1 MPKYMTITEAQ
12 QQLYQLPDE
21 LTDEPVILTK
31 DGKPVIIALRYEQFT
46 SLMETLEILS
56 DTEFAA
62 QLREGIRQAEA
73 GQTISWEDAM
83 AKLGL

>member
-12 QQLYQLPDE
+12 QQLDQLPDE

-31 DGKPVIIALRYEQFT
+31 DGKPVMIALRYEQFA
-46 SLMETLEILS
+46 SLLETLEILS

-62 QLREGIRQAEA
+62 QLREGICQAEA

-83 AKLGL
+83 AKLRL

>member
-31 DGKPVIIALRYEQFT
+31 DGKSVMTVLRYEQFA
-46 SLMETLEILS
+46 SLLETLEILS

-62 QLREGIRQAEA
+62 QLREDIRQAEA
-73 GQTISWEDAM
+73 GRTISWEDAM